1 MLFYTTLFIATF
13 ISLSVLLWLIN
24 LMFVLY
30 QSMSRSR
37 IQNTKQNS
45 ADHLSEKEYGKNS
58 KRKSRVWGRKPHSTP
73 ANLARTHPA
82 KPDELTPGRWSG
94 NDYEVSEYHSPASV
108 AGGATLSSYLARKNL
123 EDKTDGNGKHNTGHP
138 IGANRSG
145 LSGQAY
151 QPSQEARSSF
161 AIDKRSC

>member
-1 MLFYTTLFIATF
+1 MLFYTALLIA
-13 ISLSVLLWLIN
+13 SLILVLALLWLYRMVVEAAQNVCRTGLPNMKQASTAHLNEIRCGRN
-24 LMFVLY
+24 L
-30 QSMSRSR
+30 
-37 IQNTKQNS
+37 KG
-45 ADHLSEKEYGKNS
+45 AS
-58 KRKSRVWGRKPHSTP
+58 KAWGRKPHSTP

-82 KPDELTPGRWSG
+82 KPGKTAPWGWPG
-94 NDYEVSEYHSPASV
+94 NTHEVHEHHSQV
-108 AGGATLSSYLARKNL
+108 AATKGATLDSYLARNNFKG
-123 EDKTDGNGKHNTGHP
+123 KTTGGWKQNTGHP